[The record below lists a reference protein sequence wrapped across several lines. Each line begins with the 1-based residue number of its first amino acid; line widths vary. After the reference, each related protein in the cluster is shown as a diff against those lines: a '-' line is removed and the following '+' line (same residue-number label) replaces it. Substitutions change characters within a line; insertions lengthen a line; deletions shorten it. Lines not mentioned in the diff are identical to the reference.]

1 MTNKNQGSGHSGRYT
16 PATINRMKY
25 ALQKY
30 AADNAVKSSLYH
42 LLIMETLGLPVED
55 KRLHESD
62 PRHWFK
68 GHMPN
73 PLKLDLY
80 AQFIKRVYP
89 EFQLIEDAK

>member
-1 MTNKNQGSGHSGRYT
+1 MTNNNQTAGRNGLYT

-30 AADNAVKSSLYH
+30 AADNAVKSSFYH
-42 LLIMETLGLPVED
+42 LLIRETLGLPVED

-68 GHMPN
+68 GHKPN
-73 PLKLDLY
+73 PIKLDLY
-80 AQFIKRVYP
+80 AQFIERVYP
-89 EFQLIEDAK
+89 EFQFTEDAK